1 MSTPSSHKDQG
12 KKMSKLFISID
23 PLSQE
28 FKTHIRLSKLELS
41 VCYFLFPEMLKI
53 LYIYNI

>member
-1 MSTPSSHKDQG
+1 
-12 KKMSKLFISID
+12 MSKLFISID

-28 FKTHIRLSKLELS
+28 FKTHISPNKLELS
-41 VCYFLFPEMLKI
+41 FFYFLFPEMLKM